1 MQLCLYKWHIYVK
14 IDNFNVKKYI
24 FLLFKRFLLNWI
36 QVENPET
43 KIFFIIS
50 WLAKSDS
57 IFGEEGVRL

>member
-1 MQLCLYKWHIYVK
+1 MSKLTISMLKNTFSK
-14 IDNFNVKKYI
+14 
-24 FLLFKRFLLNWI
+24 LTKRFLLNWI